1 MVWTDVDMS
10 YPNDEIPML
19 VKELDGY
26 DQVVGARRTEE
37 GTRRFFRVPA
47 KWFIR
52 RLASY
57 LTDTEIP
64 DLNSGLRAFRRDV
77 GMQYVH
83 HLPAGFSCVTT
94 LTMSFLA
101 NGYSVKYVPIDY
113 RPRAG
118 TSKFHWWRDTKRYL
132 LQVVRM
138 SLSYNPLKVFLP
150 IGLVLLAVGLAK
162 LVLRLG
168 RQGLPPRRQHPA
180 HPVRVAA
187 GDHGRPARRSR
198 GPGDQAPVAGPT
210 GVNSRIWAGIVPRA
224 HLGGIFRNTWK
235 RSRPESGIRV
245 TVPTGNT
252 YDKYGTDEPDRA
264 ADDAGLHGRPRWH
277 ARTGSRPGGSSRSAS
292 ARGTS
297 RSGSANGSPRRRSSA
312 STCPTMSSPG
322 SGGRPISPACSAT
335 RRGCRHPTARSTS
348 CSRSRF
354 SSTSRIRTRPL
365 DELAR
370 VCAGTLIASVPFEPI
385 WRAGN
390 LARGRYVRDLGNTPG
405 HVNHWTRWGFTR
417 FVSTRFDVERVRN
430 PLPWTMVL
438 ASVRR

>member
-1 MVWTDVDMS
+1 MTLDSVRDVEEADAAPDTDVLDVSVVLPVYNERGHLREEIDRIRRALTASPYSFEIIVVDDGSDDGSETELPAVEGIRLIRHNRNRGAGSARRAGTRAAKGRIVVWTDVDMS

-19 VKELDGY
+19 VKELDGH

-37 GTRRFFRVPA
+37 GTQRFFRVPA

-101 NGYSVKYVPIDY
+101 NGYSIKYVPIDY

-162 LVLRLG
+162 LVYDWIDKDFRLAANTLLILFASL
-168 RQGLPPRRQHPA
+168 QAITVGLLADLVVRATKPASQVPPA
-180 HPVRVAA
+180 
-187 GDHGRPARRSR
+187 
-198 GPGDQAPVAGPT
+198 
-210 GVNSRIWAGIVPRA
+210 
-224 HLGGIFRNTWK
+224 
-235 RSRPESGIRV
+235 
-245 TVPTGNT
+245 
-252 YDKYGTDEPDRA
+252 
-264 ADDAGLHGRPRWH
+264 
-277 ARTGSRPGGSSRSAS
+277 
-292 ARGTS
+292 
-297 RSGSANGSPRRRSSA
+297 
-312 STCPTMSSPG
+312 
-322 SGGRPISPACSAT
+322 
-335 RRGCRHPTARSTS
+335 
-348 CSRSRF
+348 
-354 SSTSRIRTRPL
+354 
-365 DELAR
+365 
-370 VCAGTLIASVPFEPI
+370 
-385 WRAGN
+385 
-390 LARGRYVRDLGNTPG
+390 
-405 HVNHWTRWGFTR
+405 
-417 FVSTRFDVERVRN
+417 
-430 PLPWTMVL
+430 
-438 ASVRR
+438 